1 MLSGKSLRFAMPL
14 IVACSLLPRAATA
27 LSQDSQTQQTQSV
40 ADAAR
45 RARQDKKNAAA
56 KSSKVITDDDLDK
69 TPKPGAEG
77 LNVGAPPKSDS
88 QPPSPAAVAAAEA
101 ADQPATSTTKD
112 SSKKAGPDPE
122 ITKLKGQ
129 IAQAKKEL
137 DLLQRE
143 LALDQD
149 TFYSKMDYAH
159 DTAGKAK
166 LASEQQQIDDKQ
178 QQLEG
183 LKTRLAALQEL
194 QERDKNAAAGDA
206 APPAPTPPQP

>member
-1 MLSGKSLRFAMPL
+1 MLFGKSLRLAMPL
-14 IVACSLLPRAATA
+14 IVACSLLPRAWAA
-27 LSQDSQTQQTQSV
+27 QSQDSQTQQTQSV

-45 RARQDKKNAAA
+45 RSREDKKNTA

-101 ADQPATSTTKD
+101 ADQTAASPAKD
-112 SSKKAGPDPE
+112 SSKKAGQDPE
-122 ITKLKGQ
+122 ITKLKEQ

-143 LALDQD
+143 RALDQD
-149 TFYSKMDYAH
+149 TFYSNTDYAH

-194 QERDKNAAAGDA
+194 AERNKKTAPRDA
-206 APPAPTPPQP
+206 TPSAPTQPQP

>member
-1 MLSGKSLRFAMPL
+1 MLFGKSLRLAMPL
-14 IVACSLLPRAATA
+14 IVACSLLPRASAA
-27 LSQDSQTQQTQSV
+27 QSQDSQTQQTQSV

-45 RARQDKKNAAA
+45 RSREDKKNTA

-101 ADQPATSTTKD
+101 ADQAAASPTKD
-112 SSKKAGPDPE
+112 SSKKAGQDPE
-122 ITKLKGQ
+122 ITKLKEQ

-143 LALDQD
+143 RALDQD
-149 TFYSKMDYAH
+149 TFYSNTDYAH

-194 QERDKNAAAGDA
+194 DERNKKTAPGDA
-206 APPAPTPPQP
+206 TPSAPTQPQP